1 MESACGVSGDLVQV
15 DSVQVSRCHDHTK
28 ALRAVQVKTAAFKA
42 KLDVLAAEKIR
53 FEASISDTVKE
64 MTEKIK
70 EKADTV
76 IERAEVGK
84 KIHALQKLL
93 EEAAAPLTSSAAGA
107 GAKPFL
113 NDAINAVKTAGG
125 ELSDSLDGALTG
137 VGELLTKCNR
147 LFTGVGPEK
156 EYLLDMCSQT
166 SATCIEKEK
175 SRHAGCCC
183 GYLPL
188 LALGKDPPTH
198 TIPGVSAASAGEG
211 GTSTRAR
218 VADRRRLQ
226 GAKDDGVYPVCAESY
241 QQSKDQVRKAEE
253 EVRKLGQAHLLAEA
267 AKAQADKYPDY
278 FGGCG

>member
-84 KIHALQKLL
+84 KIYALQKLL
-93 EEAAAPLTSSAAGA
+93 EETAAPLTSSAAGA

-166 SATCIEKEK
+166 SATCTEKETG
-175 SRHAGCCC
+175 RHAGCCC

-188 LALGKDPPTH
+188 LALGKDPATH
-198 TIPGVSAASAGEG
+198 TIPAPG
-211 GTSTRAR
+211 RAR
-218 VADRRRLQ
+218 PHGAACRELRTAEPTTSVRR
-226 GAKDDGVYPVCAESY
+226 
-241 QQSKDQVRKAEE
+241 
-253 EVRKLGQAHLLAEA
+253 
-267 AKAQADKYPDY
+267 
-278 FGGCG
+278 